1 MSSVVN
7 QSLAV
12 FSHTSGDPSVP
23 TPDKLALEGK
33 IVQKADCRPI
43 NNSVY
48 MNLKKETIIRAIE
61 PTRKAQAL
69 SAPVNTYKPVANHK
83 ANIEYEFN
91 KKKDGKKSRDDKQQ
105 VMEVLFALFEKHQ
118 VSCCHNSLKLFI
130 VWKFHD
136 FFITQ
141 ILREIDFG
149 GSRSSKAAVFVMFR
163 GFEFF
168 T

>member
-118 VSCCHNSLKLFI
+118 VSHSVEFSG
-130 VWKFHD
+130 
-136 FFITQ
+136 FFFTQ
-141 ILREIDFG
+141 ILREINFE
-149 GSRSSKAAVFVMFR
+149 GSRSAKSANICK
-163 GFEFF
+163 GFEL
-168 T
+168 

>member
-118 VSCCHNSLKLFI
+118 GSCCYNSLQMCTVLQKLSKCEVRAHNSRIFLPLSL
-130 VWKFHD
+130 V
-136 FFITQ
+136 
-141 ILREIDFG
+141 
-149 GSRSSKAAVFVMFR
+149 
-163 GFEFF
+163 
-168 T
+168 

>member
-118 VSCCHNSLKLFI
+118 GSCCYNSLKLCTVEKTKI
-130 VWKFHD
+130 YSQLGKV
-136 FFITQ
+136 
-141 ILREIDFG
+141 
-149 GSRSSKAAVFVMFR
+149 
-163 GFEFF
+163 
-168 T
+168 